1 MQALNIHWISTRR
14 HVTLTG
20 LVLSIAG
27 ILCAVWVMLD
37 YQQADA
43 EWQSL
48 QARQARLA
56 RANQPTNQPASRST
70 AVAPPLARDEAL
82 SAAQIDT
89 QLQRPWDALLLTLE
103 QRRVENVTLISVEV
117 QAASGNL
124 HLVGE
129 AKDMDHA
136 LAYVRLL
143 RQSPELRNVYLSG
156 QEEKDLASGKVVR
169 FSLDA
174 NWSAML

>member
-27 ILCAVWVMLD
+27 ALCAVWVMLD
-37 YQQADA
+37 YQQADS

-56 RANQPTNQPASRST
+56 RASQPASRASS
-70 AVAPPLARDEAL
+70 VGPPLALDETVPT
-82 SAAQIDT
+82 AQIDS
-89 QLQRPWDALLLTLE
+89 QLQRPWDALLHALE
-103 QRRVENVTLISVEV
+103 QRRVDNVTLISVEV

-129 AKDMDHA
+129 ARDMEHA

-143 RQSPELRNVYLSG
+143 RQAPELRSVYLSG
-156 QEEKDLASGKVVR
+156 QEEKDLPSGKVVR